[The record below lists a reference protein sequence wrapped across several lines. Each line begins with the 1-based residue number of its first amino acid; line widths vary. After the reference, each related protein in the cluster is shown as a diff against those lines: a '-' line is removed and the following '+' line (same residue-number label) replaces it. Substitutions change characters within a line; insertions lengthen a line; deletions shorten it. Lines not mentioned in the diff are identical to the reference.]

1 MSNLPN
7 NLPVEITYY
16 LEIPIKVT
24 CTVSKGYPATHTD
37 PGCPDEICDPE
48 YSYENINELI
58 KEEKI
63 SIEEAVWEEVS
74 NLCKDELRK

>member
-24 CTVSKGYPATHTD
+24 CTVSKGYPMPYD
-37 PGCPDEICDPE
+37 QSEPGCPDEIEDIS
-48 YSYENINELI
+48 YSYDIEKVIEKESHLI
-58 KEEKI
+58 AEQI
-63 SIEEAVWEEVS
+63 WEEV
-74 NLCKDELRK
+74 KK